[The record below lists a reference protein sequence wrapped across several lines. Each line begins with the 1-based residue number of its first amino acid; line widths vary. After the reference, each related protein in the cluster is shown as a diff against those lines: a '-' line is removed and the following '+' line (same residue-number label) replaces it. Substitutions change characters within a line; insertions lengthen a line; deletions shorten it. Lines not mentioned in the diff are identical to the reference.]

1 MKTIMRVADQKNRC
15 NALPKKIRMRT
26 TGCVMDNNY
35 QEYNIRLSIDSRL
48 EQVRVLSGA
57 LRGIGQELQLTDDQ
71 LGQLELM
78 MVEAVNNV
86 IEHAY
91 QLKSGNE
98 VHVRVEYNPQEIH
111 LVISDHGQTMPDSLH
126 NQVRAMPNPEDLPE
140 GGWGMGLIHVL
151 ADSIRYIQDA
161 RGNHLHVSK
170 QLV

>member
-1 MKTIMRVADQKNRC
+1 
-15 NALPKKIRMRT
+15 
-26 TGCVMDNNY
+26 MDMQY

-57 LRGIGQELQLTDDQ
+57 LRGIGQELSLSAEQ

-91 QLKSGNE
+91 QMQGGND
-98 VHVRVEYNPQEIH
+98 VHVRVEYSPQEVH
-111 LVISDHGQTMPDSLH
+111 LVISDRGHTMPDELH
-126 NQVRAMPNPEDLPE
+126 STARDMPNPEDLPE
-140 GGWGMGLIHVL
+140 GGWGMGLIHLL
-151 ADSIRYIQDA
+151 ADSIRYSSDA
-161 RGNHLHVSK
+161 KGNHLHVSK

>member
-1 MKTIMRVADQKNRC
+1 
-15 NALPKKIRMRT
+15 
-26 TGCVMDNNY
+26 MDANF

-57 LRGIGQELQLTDDQ
+57 LRGIGRELALSDDK

-91 QLKSGNE
+91 QLQAGNDI
-98 VHVRVEYNPQEIH
+98 HVRVEYSPQEMH
-111 LVISDHGQTMPDSLH
+111 LIISDHGQTMPEELH
-126 NQVRAMPNPEDLPE
+126 STACEMPNPEDLPE
-140 GGWGMGLIHVL
+140 GGWGMGLIHAL
-151 ADSIRYIQDA
+151 ADSIRYIRDA

-170 QLV
+170 QLT

>member
-1 MKTIMRVADQKNRC
+1 
-15 NALPKKIRMRT
+15 
-26 TGCVMDNNY
+26 MDNNY

-57 LRGIGQELQLTDDQ
+57 LRGIGQELHLNDDK
-71 LGQLELM
+71 LGQLELI

-91 QLKSGNE
+91 QLESGNE
-98 VHVRVEYNPQEIH
+98 VHVRVEYTPQAIH
-111 LVISDHGQTMPDSLH
+111 LIISDHGQAMPDRLH
-126 NQVRAMPNPEDLPE
+126 SEVRVMPNPEDLPE
-140 GGWGMGLIHVL
+140 GGWGMGLIHLL
-151 ADSIRYIQDA
+151 ADSIRYIRDT

>member
-1 MKTIMRVADQKNRC
+1 
-15 NALPKKIRMRT
+15 
-26 TGCVMDNNY
+26 MDNNY

-57 LRGIGQELQLTDDQ
+57 LRGIGQELQITDDK
-71 LGQLELM
+71 LGQLELI

-91 QLKSGNE
+91 QLESGNE
-98 VHVRVEYNPQEIH
+98 VHVRVEYSPQEIH
-111 LVISDHGQTMPDSLH
+111 LIISDHGQTMPDRLH
-126 NQVRAMPNPEDLPE
+126 SEARPMPNPEDLPE
-140 GGWGMGLIHVL
+140 GGWGMGLIHLL
-151 ADSIRYIQDA
+151 ADSIRYIRDA